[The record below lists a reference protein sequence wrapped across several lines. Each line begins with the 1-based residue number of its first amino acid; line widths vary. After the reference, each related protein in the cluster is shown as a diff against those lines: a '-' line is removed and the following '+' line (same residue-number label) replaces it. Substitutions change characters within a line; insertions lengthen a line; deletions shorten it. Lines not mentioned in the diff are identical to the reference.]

1 VKLGCSSVSYEQAF
15 ADGTLD
21 LFGWLDHCAR
31 ELEVDGVEFV
41 DAHLP
46 TADPAFLRELKRRCT
61 ELQLVVASF
70 AVTSD
75 IAGASDRAA
84 ELDRVRRWCDAAAFL
99 GAPVVRV
106 SAGRVPV
113 PAVEA
118 GLVPRLLHR
127 IIGQPRP
134 NARRIWSDLT
144 FSLRDLADHAE
155 ERGVMV
161 AVENSRAGRIVG
173 TALALDQCVRDVG
186 SPWLAVALDP
196 ADLGTRVGIEAAL
209 ERTVL
214 VSARIRQIR
223 DDGSDPHAHWPGL
236 LQLLRLGHYGGF
248 VHLRYEGSEP
258 ALTAVPRAARYL
270 RGLMLLLA
278 RQQLLQG
285 PDPEDGA
292 GAADA
297 AAAEVRLEQFRRAEA
312 SPRR

>member
-1 VKLGCSSVSYEQAF
+1 MKLGCSSESYERAF

-21 LFGWLDHCAR
+21 LFGWLDHCAH
-31 ELEVDGVEFV
+31 ELDVDGVELV

-46 TADPAFLRELKRRCT
+46 TADPAFLREIKRRCT

-84 ELDRVRRWCDAAAFL
+84 ELDRIRRWSDVAAFL
-99 GAPVVRV
+99 GAPVMRV
-106 SAGRVPV
+106 SAGRA
-113 PAVEA
+113 PAPPADA

-134 NARRIWSDLT
+134 NARRVWSDLT
-144 FSLRDLADHAE
+144 FSLRDIADHAH

-161 AVENSRAGRIVG
+161 ALENSREGRIVG
-173 TALALDQCVRDVG
+173 TAVALDQCVRDVG
-186 SPWLAVALDP
+186 SPWLGVALDP

-214 VSARIRQIR
+214 VSARIRQVR

-236 LQLLRLGHYGGF
+236 LQLLRLGHYRGF
-248 VHLRYEGSEP
+248 VHLRFQGSEP

-278 RQQLLQG
+278 RQRLLQG
-285 PDPEDGA
+285 PGPEDGA
-292 GAADA
+292 GALDAD
-297 AAAEVRLEQFRRAEA
+297 AAEVRLEQFRRAEA
-312 SPRR
+312 PPHR